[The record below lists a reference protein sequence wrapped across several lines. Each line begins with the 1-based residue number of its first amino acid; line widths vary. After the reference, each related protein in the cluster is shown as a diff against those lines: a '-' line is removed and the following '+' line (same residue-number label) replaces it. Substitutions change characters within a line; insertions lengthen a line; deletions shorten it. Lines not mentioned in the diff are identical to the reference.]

1 MSRSIVAL
9 AVIGLI
15 GCRYQMDPVPL
26 HGDPFELR
34 MMAGSWVGEYTGVE
48 SGRSGTIGFKI
59 STNADSAFGN
69 VILTARTEPVL
80 VPDAPGQPPALSLD
94 PRDVHL
100 GTPPWIQGLTIR
112 FVRVAGGLV
121 RGAMQPY
128 RVPDCRCL
136 VHTAFVGQVVGDTI
150 AGTYVTMLNDN
161 EQQQGTWR
169 VTRMKP

>member
-1 MSRSIVAL
+1 MSRFIVAL
-9 AVIGLI
+9 AVVGLF

-48 SGRSGTIGFKI
+48 SGRSGTIGFKV

-69 VILTARTEPVL
+69 VILTSRTEPVV
-80 VPDAPGQPPALSLD
+80 VPDAPGQPPALPLD
-94 PRDVHL
+94 PRNVHL
-100 GTPPWIQGLTIR
+100 GTSPWIQGLTIR

-121 RGAMQPY
+121 RGAIAPY
-128 RVPDCRCL
+128 RAPDCRCM
-136 VHTAFVGQVVGDTI
+136 VHTAFTGQVVGDTI
-150 AGTYVTMLNDN
+150 AGTYITTLEDN
-161 EQQQGTWR
+161 EQQRGTWR